1 MGEQAVPKAKSRD
14 EIAEA
19 YDSPSWW
26 YDIRG
31 FFILTFAY
39 RSTLGNQA
47 RFFGTN
53 FADHHLEVAIGS
65 GSLLDIILKWRKWK
79 RLPKVEIAGVDY
91 AEAML
96 AGARKRFRKSPNV
109 ELYLADVTS
118 MEFPDGAFGS
128 ANVANAVH
136 CFPNVDGS
144 LREIFRVLKPGG
156 RLAANVLLFP
166 RGRRILRR
174 IAGSINDWGMRKG
187 ILVTPYTQEDIRRRI
202 EAAGFEILS
211 EEISGNAYNVLARK
225 PAA

>member
-1 MGEQAVPKAKSRD
+1 MGHDAVPKTKSRD
-14 EIAEA
+14 EIAQA

-39 RSTLGNQA
+39 RSTLGNQV
-47 RFFGTN
+47 RFFGRN
-53 FADHHLEVAIGS
+53 FADRHLEVAVGS

-79 RLPKVEIAGVDY
+79 RLPETQIAGVDY

-96 AGARKRFRKSPNV
+96 AGARKRFRKSSNV
-109 ELYLADVTS
+109 KLYLADVAS
-118 MEFPDGAFGS
+118 MEFPDATFDS

-136 CFPNVDGS
+136 CFPNVEGS
-144 LREIFRVLKPGG
+144 FREIFRVLKPGG

-166 RGRRILRR
+166 RGPRPLQW
-174 IAGSINDWGMRKG
+174 IAGRINDWGMRKG
-187 ILVTPYTQEDIRRRI
+187 ILVTPYRQEDIRRRI
-202 EAAGFEILS
+202 LAAGFELLE

-225 PAA
+225 PA

>member
-1 MGEQAVPKAKSRD
+1 MGHDAVPKTKSRD
-14 EIAEA
+14 EIAQA

-39 RSTLGNQA
+39 RSTLGNQV
-47 RFFGTN
+47 RFFGRN
-53 FADHHLEVAIGS
+53 FADRHLEVAVGS

-79 RLPKVEIAGVDY
+79 RLPETQIAGVDY

-96 AGARKRFRKSPNV
+96 AGARKRFRRSPNV
-109 ELYLADVTS
+109 KLHLADVAS
-118 MEFPDGAFGS
+118 MEFPDATFDS

-136 CFPNVDGS
+136 CFPNVEGS
-144 LREIFRVLKPGG
+144 FREIFRVLKPGG

-166 RGRRILRR
+166 RGPRPLQW
-174 IAGSINDWGMRKG
+174 IAGRINDWGMRKG
-187 ILVTPYTQEDIRRRI
+187 ILVTPYRQEDIRRRI
-202 EAAGFEILS
+202 LAAGFELLE

-225 PAA
+225 PA

>member
-1 MGEQAVPKAKSRD
+1 MAQEAAPKTKSRD

-39 RSTLGNQA
+39 RSTLGVQV
-47 RFFGTN
+47 RFFGRN
-53 FADHHLEVAIGS
+53 FGNDHLEVAVGS
-65 GSLLDIILKWRKWK
+65 GTLLDILLKWRRWK
-79 RLPKVEIAGVDY
+79 RLPDVRIVGVDY

-96 AGARKRFRKSPNV
+96 AGARKRFRKMPNV
-109 ELYLADVTS
+109 ELHLADVAS
-118 MEFPDGAFGS
+118 MEFSTGTFDS
-128 ANVANAVH
+128 ANVANSVH

-166 RGRRILRR
+166 RGPQVLQW
-174 IAGSINDWGMRKG
+174 IAGRINDWGMRKG
-187 ILVTPYTQEDIRRRI
+187 ILVTPYQQEDIRNRVL
-202 EAAGFEILS
+202 ATGFELL
-211 EEISGNAYNVLARK
+211 EEHVSGNAYNLFVRK
-225 PAA
+225 PAG

>member
-1 MGEQAVPKAKSRD
+1 MGHDAIPKAKSRD
-14 EIAEA
+14 EIAQA

-39 RSTLGNQA
+39 RSTLGNQV
-47 RFFGTN
+47 RFFGGN
-53 FADHHLEVAIGS
+53 FAGRHLEVAVGS

-79 RLPKVEIAGVDY
+79 RLPEVEIAGVDY

-96 AGARKRFRKSPNV
+96 AGARRRFRKRANV
-109 ELYLADVTS
+109 KLYLADVAS
-118 MEFPDGAFGS
+118 MEFPDGTFDS

-144 LREIFRVLKPGG
+144 LREIFRVLKPGA

-166 RGRRILRR
+166 RGPRPLQW
-174 IAGSINDWGMRKG
+174 IAGRINDWGMRKG
-187 ILVTPYTQEDIRRRI
+187 ILVTPYRQEDVRRRI
-202 EAAGFEILS
+202 LAAGFEII
-211 EEISGNAYNVLARK
+211 EEQVSGNAYNVLARK
-225 PAA
+225 PTG